1 MRVSLRYLTAA
12 ILLFGLSP
20 AEGAIEPVGS
30 ASRGTPDAASS
41 RRAAAAVEAGEA
53 PAAAAARVQSIAKA
67 QTAAKA
73 QPAKPQ
79 VTKTPS
85 ANAPRLPQMLIE
97 PSQEAV
103 ADAGPVPFPAAGYPW
118 QTNVEEACR
127 LGRQHNLPVLVFVT
141 SASCPYCKMMREQTL
156 RAMPVAREIGG
167 NFIPLRIERGTN
179 PALEKQLAVKSYPTM
194 VVLRGDKSEVA
205 RMAGFIQAPQF
216 IGNLKR
222 IEAQWPVLNASRP
235 TNVR

>member
-41 RRAAAAVEAGEA
+41 RRAAAAVEAVEA

-67 QTAAKA
+67 QATTKS
-73 QPAKPQ
+73 QPAKTQ
-79 VTKTPS
+79 GAKT
-85 ANAPRLPQMLIE
+85 PRLPQMLIE
-97 PSQEAV
+97 PSQEAT
-103 ADAGPVPFPAAGYPW
+103 ADAAPVPFPAAGYPW
-118 QTNVEEACR
+118 QTNVDEACR

-156 RAMPVAREIGG
+156 RSMPVAREIGA

-179 PALEKQLAVKSYPTM
+179 PTLEKQLAVKAYPTM
-194 VVLRGDKSEVA
+194 VVLRGDKTEVG

-222 IEAQWPVLNASRP
+222 IETQWPIMSASRP
-235 TNVR
+235 TKTR